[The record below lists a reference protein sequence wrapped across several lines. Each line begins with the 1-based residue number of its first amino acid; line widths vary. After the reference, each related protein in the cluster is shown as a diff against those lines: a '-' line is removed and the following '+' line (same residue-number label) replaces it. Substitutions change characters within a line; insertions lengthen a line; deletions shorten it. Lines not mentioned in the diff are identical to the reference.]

1 MRQQGFKNV
10 VGIDEVGRGSWAG
23 PLVAAAVK
31 LPQNKRLYKIRDS
44 KLLTQK
50 EREQLARK
58 IKKSTAQIGIG
69 LIEADEINKIGLSQ
83 ALQRTYLLAL
93 KDLSIKPDF
102 ILIDGQR
109 ISDFSIAQKAIIKGD
124 LLCASIAA
132 ASIIAKVARDKMMR
146 QLGRKFWQY
155 KFHKN
160 KGYGTQEHQKI
171 LAKYGP
177 CEIHRDYRPIR
188 KLKS

>member
-10 VGIDEVGRGSWAG
+10 VGIDEVGLGSWAG
-23 PLVAAAVK
+23 PLMAAAVK
-31 LPQNKRLYKIRDS
+31 LPQNQRLYKIRDS

-50 EREQLARK
+50 EREKLARK
-58 IKKSTAQIGIG
+58 IKKSTAEIGIG
-69 LIEADEINKIGLSQ
+69 LVETNEINKIGLGQ
-83 ALQRTYLLAL
+83 ALQKAYLLAL
-93 KDLSIKPDF
+93 KDLNFKSDF
-102 ILIDGQR
+102 ILIDGRR
-109 ISDFSIAQKAIIKGD
+109 ISDFNIAQKAVIKGD
-124 LLCASIAA
+124 MHIASVAA
-132 ASIIAKVARDKMMR
+132 ASIVAKVARDKIMR

-160 KGYGTQEHQKI
+160 KGYGTKEHQKA

-177 CEIHRDYRPIR
+177 CDIHRDYRPIK